1 MKLINQEDLMKCKIL
16 TDITWQNYPWNDS
29 PDPHPWAFPID
40 QVNKGQAHKC
50 MTRFENVP
58 VTIFSSRGVS
68 DRNGNPCRKV
78 GLIMRLNPHY

>member
-1 MKLINQEDLMKCKIL
+1 MKCKIL

-50 MTRFENVP
+50 MTRFENFP
-58 VTIFSSRGVS
+58 VTIFFFQGSERQKWKSLPKGRFDHEVEPS
-68 DRNGNPCRKV
+68 LLENHEHN
-78 GLIMRLNPHY
+78 IT